1 MNLNRKHV
9 PTVSGL
15 VFCSAAVFLLSVSPL
30 DRDGASLLQGR
41 GSHYVRL
48 HYDAL
53 VVDTHNDVLLRIME
67 GEDITVRTT
76 SGHSDL
82 LRFQEGGV
90 DIQVFS
96 VWIAP
101 EYIPNAYER
110 ANEEIDSLESVI
122 RRASDE
128 IGLARNAHEAETL
141 VKQGK
146 LAAVIGIEGGHHIE
160 NDLAKLDTFYRR
172 GMRYMT
178 LTWNNSTEWASSARD
193 ETQRPESLKYKGLT
207 PFGRKIVQR
216 MNKLGILVDIS
227 HVGEQT
233 FWDVLAATNK
243 PVIASHSSCYSLCLH
258 FRNLKDEQL
267 KAIAQNGGVVFINF
281 YSRFL
286 DSTYSRKEQAIF
298 AQNRMRLDSLK
309 RTWKGDS
316 HGFNVA
322 RSNLLRSEL
331 DKIRPPLSLLID
343 HIDYAVKLAGVD
355 HVGLG
360 SDFDGI
366 TSSPLGMDDV
376 THFPNIT
383 RELLKRGYSE
393 RDVRKILGE
402 NFMRVFREVTH

>member
-1 MNLNRKHV
+1 MNLNRKHM

-15 VFCSAAVFLLSVSPL
+15 VFCSAVVCFLGVISL
-30 DRDGASLLQGR
+30 DRDRARPLQSG
-41 GSHYVRL
+41 GSDYVRL

-67 GEDITVRTT
+67 GEDITGRTT

-82 LRFQEGGV
+82 VRFQEGGI

-160 NDLAKLDTFYRR
+160 NDLAKLDTLYRR

-193 ETQRPESLKYKGLT
+193 ETQRPESLEHKGLT
-207 PFGRKIVQR
+207 PFGRNIVQR
-216 MNKLGILVDIS
+216 MNELGIMVDIS
-227 HVGEQT
+227 HVGEET

-243 PVIASHSSCYSLCLH
+243 PVIASHSSCYALDPH

-281 YSRFL
+281 YSKFL
-286 DSTYSRKEQAIF
+286 DSTYSRKEQAIL

-343 HIDYAVKLAGVD
+343 HIDHAVKLAGVD